1 MIDNFQLEQTLEDEE
16 PGRRLLA
23 TEIDKHE
30 SDVSVVIG
38 SALKNTRE
46 DPELQKQIAVG
57 LVN

>member
-23 TEIDKHE
+23 TETGKHE

-46 DPELQKQIAVG
+46 DSELQKHIAEG
-57 LVN
+57 LVI